1 MTLVDCWRM
10 GEIEGVA
17 MAELVYAG
25 RLLRMGC
32 DSSLMPV
39 RGSVGGSD
47 PLWKQNGLPWKYSV
61 EN

>member
-1 MTLVDCWRM
+1 MTLVDYWRM

-17 MAELVYAG
+17 MVELVYAG